1 MTNNNGNPTG
11 STKPKAYKPR
21 MAESPEEWQERAV
34 SIALGFRVRRIAL
47 MSYQVQFLDTYGRVD
62 RVRPASREEVI
73 MFRTLCMP
81 PGQWP
86 LPADNGSGN
95 GNGGA

>member
-11 STKPKAYKPR
+11 STKPKPYKPR
-21 MAESPEEWQERAV
+21 MPESPDKWQERAIA
-34 SIALGFRVRRIAL
+34 IALGFRVRRVAL
-47 MSYQVQFLDTYGRVD
+47 MSYQVQFLDSRGRVD

-81 PGQWP
+81 PGQGP
-86 LPADNGSGN
+86 LPVDGPGFNSI
-95 GNGGA
+95 GGA